1 MPALG
6 QIDIVL
12 KTIDGHVQPFLSCNG
27 IPQRAATKLM
37 SLCTNTVQQKK
48 RLGQATVNLFNRAYN
63 MVRQLQIES
72 GQQLCLTTDEM
83 ASVQIWDVESMSTGG
98 SILQSIANMTSW
110 QQGFIWHYNVP
121 VPIQQVSGPQHGWY
135 QALVNGLEYTGVQ
148 AFNKLPA
155 EVQQHLNQIL
165 ENQRPL
171 QQGIQIPYWGAK
183 TTERLRGNQAVLEHV
198 NSNTNMP
205 RYIEEFNSYHGPTP
219 EDDQQMEG

>member
-63 MVRQLQIES
+63 MVSQLQIES

-98 SILQSIANMTSW
+98 SILQSIANVTSW

-135 QALVNGLEYTGVQ
+135 QAHDGGFAGKYL
-148 AFNKLPA
+148 
-155 EVQQHLNQIL
+155 
-165 ENQRPL
+165 
-171 QQGIQIPYWGAK
+171 
-183 TTERLRGNQAVLEHV
+183 
-198 NSNTNMP
+198 
-205 RYIEEFNSYHGPTP
+205 
-219 EDDQQMEG
+219 